1 MCSSDLLQISKKRI
15 PCFSWSACRLPVIR
29 LRHIEKVRNNRI
41 KTELQEHR
49 CSLLGQ
55 SCSNADREET
65 ALMTIEANFLVL
77 PFHPRQCESFN
88 VTRYFECRERLTLKP
103 TVRV

>member
-1 MCSSDLLQISKKRI
+1 MNTG
-15 PCFSWSACRLPVIR
+15 
-29 LRHIEKVRNNRI
+29 VRFWDNLVQMR
-41 KTELQEHR
+41 T
-49 CSLLGQ
+49 
-55 SCSNADREET
+55 REET

-103 TVRV
+103 TVRVFLWLNDLMEHAARPLVFLDEQLAFEQESE